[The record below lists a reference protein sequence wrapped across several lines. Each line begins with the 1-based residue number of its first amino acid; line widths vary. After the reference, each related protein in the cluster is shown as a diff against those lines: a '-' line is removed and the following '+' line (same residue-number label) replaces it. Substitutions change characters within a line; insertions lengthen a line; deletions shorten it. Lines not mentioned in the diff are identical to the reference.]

1 MCSKTIALVTPK
13 NIHEA
18 GAMAQQFK
26 ALPALAEFPAPRS
39 NGNFKSRGYDALS
52 GLCGHTHTTHTHSHD
67 TPPKQK
73 PKNKSKKDLWSQI
86 TIIDNNNKEKIQNIV
101 KIT

>member
-26 ALPALAEFPAPRS
+26 ALPALAEFRS
-39 NGNFKSRGYDALS
+39 RHPGPVATSN
-52 GLCGHTHTTHTHSHD
+52 
-67 TPPKQK
+67 
-73 PKNKSKKDLWSQI
+73 
-86 TIIDNNNKEKIQNIV
+86 
-101 KIT
+101 